1 MEWKM
6 TKNGRRDALRALLEQ
21 VEAGTATGRPDAL
34 AVPREQSRLIA
45 KAFGDDDEIWS
56 NVVAA
61 HEGSLDA
68 AKALHEAVLPGW
80 WYSFHSH
87 GLAFLV
93 SPDCRITPSANNP
106 DPARAWLICII
117 LALIEEA
124 TASDATT
131 TTDDNGAAPSP

>member
-1 MEWKM
+1 M
-6 TKNGRRDALRALLEQ
+6 TRRDALRALLEQ

-45 KAFGDDDEIWS
+45 DAFGDDDEIWS

-68 AKALHEAVLPGW
+68 AKALHEAVLPRHYAQIHRW
-80 WYSFHSH
+80 
-87 GLAFLV
+87 
-93 SPDCRITPSANNP
+93 PMPKITRVDIGGGYVGRDT

-117 LALIEEA
+117 RALIEEA
-124 TASDATT
+124 RE
-131 TTDDNGAAPSP
+131 